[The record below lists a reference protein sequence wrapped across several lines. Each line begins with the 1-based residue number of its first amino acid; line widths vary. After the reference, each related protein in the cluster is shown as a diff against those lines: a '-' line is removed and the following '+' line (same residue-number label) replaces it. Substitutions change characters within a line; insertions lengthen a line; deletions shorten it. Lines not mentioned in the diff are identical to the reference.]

1 VACAVSSSSA
11 VLQSLKL
18 ALSFIP
24 LVENP
29 LHVFTM
35 LMFNPTLTFFE
46 MPLDVPR
53 RSPKD
58 IFVFLH

>member
-1 VACAVSSSSA
+1 MACSVSSSSA

-35 LMFNPTLTFFE
+35 LMFNPTLTFFDQE
-46 MPLDVPR
+46 PHSSMI
-53 RSPKD
+53 RSAAERLK
-58 IFVFLH
+58 